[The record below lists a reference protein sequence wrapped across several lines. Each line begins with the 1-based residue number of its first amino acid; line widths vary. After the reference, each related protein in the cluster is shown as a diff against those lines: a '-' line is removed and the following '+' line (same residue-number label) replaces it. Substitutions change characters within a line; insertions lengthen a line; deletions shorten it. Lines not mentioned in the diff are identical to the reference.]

1 MMNYLISAY
10 SVNPYHGSE
19 DGVGWNWV
27 LQYETNY
34 KAGDRIILLTKKYN
48 AEDTRKGFE
57 EFGIKH
63 IELVITDVC
72 RYSERYCIPVER

>member
-1 MMNYLISAY
+1 MEWGGIGYYNMKQII
-10 SVNPYHGSE
+10 
-19 DGVGWNWV
+19 
-27 LQYETNY
+27 

-63 IELVITDVC
+63 IELVITGMCHFVF
-72 RYSERYCIPVER
+72 ELV